1 MIQIPQD
8 PQIVF
13 DIVVEHALRQN
24 CRSASL
30 DNSNDCM
37 YRGPNG
43 TKCFAGV
50 LIPDDKYFPSLEKIS
65 WLGLVNRNIAE
76 NFNKTFIS
84 GLQFIHDTFP
94 VKEWPEKL
102 RELGKEKGLNV
113 DKLPPAE

>member
-8 PQIVF
+8 PQVVF

-24 CRSASL
+24 CRSTSL

-43 TKCFAGV
+43 TKCFAGA
-50 LIPDDKYFPSLEKIS
+50 LIPDDKYLPSFEGRGWITLIAKGCVESQNRELIS
-65 WLGLVNRNIAE
+65 A
-76 NFNKTFIS
+76 
-84 GLQFIHDTFP
+84 LQEIHDCYAT
-94 VKEWPEKL
+94 KRWPEKL

-113 DKLPPAE
+113 DKLTPTE

>member
-8 PQIVF
+8 PQVVF
-13 DIVVEHALRQN
+13 DIVVEHALKQN
-24 CRSASL
+24 CRSADP

-43 TKCFAGV
+43 TKCFAGA
-50 LIPDDKYFPSLEKIS
+50 LIPDDKYLPSFEGRGWITLVAGGYVESHNRELIS
-65 WLGLVNRNIAE
+65 V
-76 NFNKTFIS
+76 
-84 GLQFIHDTFP
+84 LQEIHDCYVT
-94 VKEWPEKL
+94 ERWPEKL